1 MPYTYSII
9 INNIK
14 RFCESFPNTKVSIRI
29 NVDKNVSPKFVEIC
43 REIRREINVKHR
55 YNLNIYPGILKA
67 TGKVVIPVSLIV
79 KTNSNSTIIC

>member
-1 MPYTYSII
+1 MDNIQFTIDGTKEEHNKKRFFAPNKGTYSII

-43 REIRREINVKHR
+43 REIRREINV
-55 YNLNIYPGILKA
+55 
-67 TGKVVIPVSLIV
+67 TIV
-79 KTNSNSTIIC
+79 R